1 MKVIKQKTE
10 CRKRTQ
16 TLGKAVICTSGAL
29 PKSPVRSSASYQSNQ
44 FCFVSWYDK
53 RHFFHP
59 FKRRS
64 QVHLQEVRGNTIL
77 SLERPAISYWKHG

>member
-29 PKSPVRSSASYQSNQ
+29 PKSPVRS
-44 FCFVSWYDK
+44 
-53 RHFFHP
+53 
-59 FKRRS
+59 
-64 QVHLQEVRGNTIL
+64 
-77 SLERPAISYWKHG
+77 